1 MQVRRNTNF
10 LTILTKNEYNVK
22 ILTPLRSRLNFEL
35 RGDSTMITIGE
46 LVNEYLRSHP
56 FIEQAIEVNL
66 INYSSLARQVRPIF
80 EKQLM
85 KRIEASAVGMALRR
99 AARSLK
105 KRKQAYPIIRPEELI
120 VRSSII
126 EYTFEKSETIS
137 SAVASFLRATAKD
150 KKYFS
155 VVTEGVFE
163 VAVIMSRQY
172 EHIAKDIFKK
182 EVITARQEKISA
194 ITLRLPTNNVIVPG
208 VYSRFL
214 LKLAWENINIVDVV
228 STLTEFT
235 ILLSEDEVD
244 RAFTLL
250 KE

>member
-1 MQVRRNTNF
+1 
-10 LTILTKNEYNVK
+10 
-22 ILTPLRSRLNFEL
+22 
-35 RGDSTMITIGE
+35 MITIGE
-46 LVNEYLRSHP
+46 LVNEYLRNHP
-56 FIEQAIEVNL
+56 FIEQAIEDDL

-80 EKQLM
+80 EKKLM
-85 KRIEASAVGMALRR
+85 KRIEVSAVGMAFRR
-99 AARSLK
+99 VARSLQ
-105 KRKQAYPIIRPEELI
+105 KRKQSYPLIRPEELI
-120 VRSSII
+120 VRSGIV
-126 EYTFEKSETIS
+126 EYTFEKSDTIS
-137 SAVASFLRATAKD
+137 FAVATFLHSTAKE

-155 VVTEGVFE
+155 VVTEGIFE

-172 EHIAKDIFKK
+172 EYIAKDIFKK
-182 EVITARQEKISA
+182 EVMTASQEKISA

-214 LKLAWENINIVDVV
+214 QKLAWENINIVDVV

>member
-1 MQVRRNTNF
+1 
-10 LTILTKNEYNVK
+10 
-22 ILTPLRSRLNFEL
+22 
-35 RGDSTMITIGE
+35 MITIGE
-46 LVNEYLRSHP
+46 LVNDYLKSHP
-56 FIEQAIEVNL
+56 FIDRAIEDNL
-66 INYSSLARQVRPIF
+66 INYSSLARKLRPLF

-85 KRIEASAVGMALRR
+85 KRVEVSAVGMALRR
-99 AARSLK
+99 AARSLQRRK
-105 KRKQAYPIIRPEELI
+105 KDIPIIRPEELI
-120 VRSSII
+120 ARSGIV
-126 EYTFEKSETIS
+126 EYTFEKSETIT
-137 SAVASFLRATAKD
+137 SAVAAFLHATALE

-163 VAVIMSRQY
+163 VAVIMSKQY
-172 EHIAKDIFKK
+172 EHISKDIFKK

-214 LKLAWENINIVDVV
+214 QKLAWENINIVDVV

>member
-1 MQVRRNTNF
+1 
-10 LTILTKNEYNVK
+10 
-22 ILTPLRSRLNFEL
+22 
-35 RGDSTMITIGE
+35 MITIGE
-46 LVNEYLRSHP
+46 LVNDYLKSHP
-56 FIEQAIEVNL
+56 FIDYAIEDNL
-66 INYSSLARQVRPIF
+66 INYSSLARKLWPLF

-85 KRIEASAVGMALRR
+85 KRVEVSAVGMALRR
-99 AARSLK
+99 AARSLQ
-105 KRKQAYPIIRPEELI
+105 KRKQVYPVIRPEELI
-120 VRSSII
+120 VRSGIV
-126 EYTFEKSETIS
+126 EYTFEKSDTIS
-137 SAVASFLRATAKD
+137 SAVASFLHSTAKE

-163 VAVIMSRQY
+163 VAVIMSKQY
-172 EHIAKDIFKK
+172 EYISKDIFKK

-194 ITLRLPTNNVIVPG
+194 ITLRLPTNNVFVPG

-214 LKLAWENINIVDVV
+214 QKLAWENINIVDVV

-235 ILLSEDEVD
+235 ILLSENEVD

>member
-1 MQVRRNTNF
+1 MVT
-10 LTILTKNEYNVK
+10 T
-22 ILTPLRSRLNFEL
+22 
-35 RGDSTMITIGE
+35 GE
-46 LVNEYLRSHP
+46 LVNQYLKNHP
-56 FIEQAIEVNL
+56 FIDHAIEDNL
-66 INYSSLARQVRPIF
+66 INYSSLARKLRPLF

-85 KRIEASAVGMALRR
+85 KRVEVSAVGMALRR
-99 AARSLK
+99 AARSLQ
-105 KRKQAYPIIRPEELI
+105 KRKKDIPVIKPEELI
-120 VRSSII
+120 VRSGIV
-126 EYTFEKSETIS
+126 EYTFEKSETIA
-137 SAVASFLRATAKD
+137 SAVAAFLHATARE

-163 VAVIMSRQY
+163 VAVIMSKQY
-172 EHIAKDIFKK
+172 EQIAKRSFKN
-182 EVITARQEKISA
+182 EVITARQESIST

-208 VYSRFL
+208 VYHRFL
-214 LKLAWENINIVDVV
+214 QKLAWENINIVDVV

>member
-1 MQVRRNTNF
+1 
-10 LTILTKNEYNVK
+10 
-22 ILTPLRSRLNFEL
+22 
-35 RGDSTMITIGE
+35 MITIGE
-46 LVNEYLRSHP
+46 LVNEYLKNHP
-56 FIEQAIEVNL
+56 FIEQAIQDDL
-66 INYSSLARQVRPIF
+66 INYSSLARQIRPLF

-99 AARSLK
+99 AARAIQK
-105 KRKQAYPIIRPEELI
+105 KKQSYPTIKPEELI
-120 VRSSII
+120 VRSGIV

-137 SAVASFLRATAKD
+137 AAVAEFLHSTAQE

-163 VAVIMSRQY
+163 VAVIMSNQY
-172 EHIAKDIFKK
+172 EQIAKKIFK
-182 EVITARQEKISA
+182 EESITARKESISA
-194 ITLRLPTNNVIVPG
+194 ITLRLPTNNVVVPG
-208 VYSRFL
+208 VYYRFL
-214 LKLAWENINIVDVV
+214 QKLAWDNINIVDVV

>member
-1 MQVRRNTNF
+1 
-10 LTILTKNEYNVK
+10 
-22 ILTPLRSRLNFEL
+22 
-35 RGDSTMITIGE
+35 MITISE

-56 FIEQAIEVNL
+56 FIEQAIEEDL
-66 INYSSLARQVRPIF
+66 INFSSLARQIRPIF
-80 EKQLM
+80 EKKLM
-85 KRIEASAVGMALRR
+85 KRVEESAVGMALRR
-99 AARSLK
+99 AAKSINK
-105 KRKQAYPIIRPEELI
+105 GKSTFPIIRPEELI
-120 VRSSII
+120 VRSGIV

-137 SAVASFLRATAKD
+137 SAVASFLQATAKN

-163 VAVIMSRQY
+163 VAVIMSKQY
-172 EHIAKDIFKK
+172 VEVAKEIFKN
-182 EVITARQEKISA
+182 EVVTAHQENVSA

-208 VYSRFL
+208 VYHRFL
-214 LKLAWENINIVDVV
+214 QKLAWENINIVDVV